1 MKAFKQTL
9 AELLIANQF
18 IRPVRTKEGLHF
30 EALVIFDQLKAH
42 SKKYQL
48 KWGSET
54 LFSQAKSI
62 REYIKNSKYT
72 NSVCLHIGLS
82 LCFVELGLSLDHSD
96 EVILEIMGNK

>member
-1 MKAFKQTL
+1 MKTFKQTL

-30 EALVIFDQLKAH
+30 EALVIFDQLKAY
-42 SKKYQL
+42 SKKYEL

-54 LFSQAKSI
+54 LYALAKSI

-72 NSVCLHIGLS
+72 NSVYLHIGVS
-82 LCFVELGLSLDHSD
+82 LRFVEQGLSLDHSD
-96 EVILEIMGNK
+96 EVIREIMRR